1 MRILRKILPVIL
13 ILALLYGVFLGVEHF
28 TTQELTSA
36 SDPTTQETVCLMWK
50 SRLLKGDGVC
60 FLDLLNSKGKVVDTA
75 RLGILDTAFNALQQ
89 YGQLGFVGQE
99 ITVADRRTGENGQR
113 FVVRDGRLSAPD

>member
-13 ILALLYGVFLGVEHF
+13 ILALLYGAFLGVEHF
-28 TTQELTSA
+28 TTQELTRA

-60 FLDLLNSKGKVVDTA
+60 FLDLLNAQGKVVDTA
-75 RLGILDTAFNALQQ
+75 RLGIPDTAFNALQQ
-89 YGQLGFVGQE
+89 FGQVGFQGQE
-99 ITVADRRTGENGQR
+99 ITVADRRTGEIGQR
-113 FVVRDGRLSAPD
+113 FIVRDGRLILPD